1 MIYAVIVLI
10 FTGIILNYLSKKYSD
25 YNLYYKRE
33 ISKSVVEIDEE
44 FYITVI
50 IENKKILPVTF
61 IKVTEKFPDSIYYKY
76 TANILKTANYL
87 YHKSSY
93 TLMPYQRIKRTYKA
107 ACSKRGKHNFFDVT
121 LTIGDFLGIDTTS
134 KSIDFSQSIIALP
147 KPLNIDEHLKPYGD
161 YYGDISV
168 KRWIID
174 DPILTIGI
182 REYTPFDPQKFIHW
196 PSSLKSNKLM
206 VKKFDFTC
214 ENTSLIIL
222 NIECNKPFWINIDEV
237 KIEKCLSFV
246 RTIVEDFQRKGIP
259 YAYIDNIQ
267 GSDFSNKNGNITFGY
282 GISLLNQILENLG
295 RASYAA
301 DEEFE
306 ETLKKILKSSL
317 NYSTTIIIT
326 PFIHENYIEYINKFS
341 ALSNKCVLITMDYKN
356 LNKLDNK
363 ILIFTERSEKNE

>member
-10 FTGIILNYLSKKYSD
+10 FIGIILNYLSKKYSD

-33 ISKSVVEIDEE
+33 ISKSLVEIDEE
-44 FYITVI
+44 FDITVI

-61 IKVTEKFPDSIYYKY
+61 INVTEKFPDSMYYKY
-76 TANILKTANYL
+76 TANLLKTANYL

-107 ACSKRGKHNFFDVT
+107 ACSKRGKHNFYDVT

-246 RTIVEDFQRKGIP
+246 RTIVEEFQREGIP

-267 GSDFSNKNGNITFGY
+267 GSDFSNKNGSVAFGY

-326 PFIHENYIEYINKFS
+326 PFIHENYIDYINKFS
-341 ALSNKCVLITMDYKN
+341 TLSNKCVLITMDDKN

-363 ILIFTERSEKNE
+363 VLIFTERSEKNE

>member
-10 FTGIILNYLSKKYSD
+10 FIGIILNYLSKKYSD

-33 ISKSVVEIDEE
+33 ISKKLVEIDEE
-44 FYITVI
+44 FDITVI

-61 IKVTEKFPDSIYYKY
+61 INVIEKFPDAIYYKY
-76 TANILKTANYL
+76 GANLLKTANYL
-87 YHKSSY
+87 FHKSNY
-93 TLMPYQRIKRTYKA
+93 ALMPYQRIKRTYKA
-107 ACSKRGKHNFFDVT
+107 ACSKRGKHTFFDVT
-121 LTIGDFLGIDTTS
+121 LTIGDFLGIDT
-134 KSIDFSQSIIALP
+134 SIKNIEFSQYIIAMP
-147 KPLNIDEHLKPYGD
+147 KPLNLNEHLKPYGD

-182 REYTPFDPQKFIHW
+182 REYTPYDPQKFIHW

-206 VKKFDFTC
+206 VKQFDFTC

-222 NIECNKPFWINIDEV
+222 NIECDKPFWINIDDV

-246 RTIVEDFQRKGIP
+246 RTIIEEFQKEGIP

-267 GSDFSNKNGNITFGY
+267 GSDFSYKNGSISYGY
-282 GISLLNQILENLG
+282 GATLLNQILENLG
-295 RASYAA
+295 KASYAV

-317 NYSTTIIIT
+317 NYTTTIIVT
-326 PFIHENYIEYINKFS
+326 PFVHENYIEYINKFK
-341 ALSNKCVLITMDYKN
+341 AFSNRCILITMDDKN
-356 LNKLDNK
+356 ISRIDDNF
-363 ILIFTERSEKNE
+363 LIFIERSEKNG